1 MPTTFKAVVNT
12 AQKRRDGTYNV
23 KIRVTHRRR
32 SVKLATNVYLT
43 DQQVTKKG
51 RIKDQRIVDQCEDII
66 RKWRNAANQLG
77 VSADALEVEDVVRY
91 ITNAQAE
98 GSTALDLFVFGRKC
112 METMVPGTRSNYET
126 TLNAV
131 KRYIGSDKLD
141 IREITV
147 SFLQK
152 FEAFLLNEPRLCY
165 NRKDGV
171 VATKRS
177 KANGR
182 VLSSYM
188 ACLRHL
194 HNLAKDQFNDE
205 DRGVILIPNSPFKK
219 YKIKSAPAPKKR
231 AISPEVL
238 QAIINIPDVE
248 FRCGPP
254 QAVSRRDLARDCFL
268 LSFGLAGM
276 NAADLYGSNAKM
288 KGDSIVYN
296 RQKTASRRAD
306 EAEFHIRVEPCLKP
320 LIEKYRD
327 PSGERLFCFY
337 RWYRDGMTFNAGL
350 NLGLKHIDKVLAQDE
365 TLAEHLPEHITFY
378 SARHSWATIA
388 RSSKLNIDKYTVHEG
403 LNHIDDTMRI
413 TDIYI
418 DRDYTNIWNA
428 NAKVLG
434 LFDWS
439 AIKK

>member
-1 MPTTFKAVVNT
+1 
-12 AQKRRDGTYNV
+12 
-23 KIRVTHRRR
+23 
-32 SVKLATNVYLT
+32 
-43 DQQVTKKG
+43 
-51 RIKDQRIVDQCEDII
+51 
-66 RKWRNAANQLG
+66 
-77 VSADALEVEDVVRY
+77 
-91 ITNAQAE
+91 
-98 GSTALDLFVFGRKC
+98 
-112 METMVPGTRSNYET
+112 
-126 TLNAV
+126 
-131 KRYIGSDKLD
+131 
-141 IREITV
+141 
-147 SFLQK
+147 
-152 FEAFLLNEPRLCY
+152 
-165 NRKDGV
+165 
-171 VATKRS
+171 
-177 KANGR
+177 
-182 VLSSYM
+182 M

-276 NAADLYGSNAKM
+276 NAADLYGSNAKI
-288 KGDSIVYN
+288 KGDVIVYN

-439 AIKK
+439 AIEK